1 MKQRIFAVLAL
12 GLFVLGLAVFVYSL
26 IARTNDYAFY
36 AVIFCAPGAL
46 MAFLRLAAQRQTMQA
61 PFAEQ
66 KEDNHDASQN
76 R

>member
-12 GLFVLGLAVFVYSL
+12 VLFVLGIAVFAFSL

-46 MAFLRLAAQRQTMQA
+46 MAFLRLAAQRQAAQA
-61 PFAEQ
+61 PRTQQ
-66 KEDNHDASQN
+66 KEDNDDASQN